1 MAAGPRTGAAPGE
14 PNASAAEVFAGRAAA
29 PASAAR
35 LPTSTACLNPKCL
48 ADIFFVSVMNASV
61 VILVAKQHPL
71 YLMRSRKSQ
80 YFQCFVVDYVLILH
94 PFGEGGTVEQRRESG
109 NPPARAARSPAS
121 RSPAGGRR
129 RGTARDRASGHG
141 KGGARRARDGRH
153 AARAGDDVAGFGF
166 APTLPGEGAEFGARG
181 SEFGV
186 RSSEFGARSSG
197 LGARSSGLGVRSS
210 EFGVRGSEFGA
221 RSSEFGVRSSGLGV
235 RGSGLGARSS
245 EFGARSSKLGARS
258 SERGAGAWG
267 ENAAYRRRGGV
278 GRGAARGLSAP
289 RSAAVNGAMRR
300 YLAVPG
306 GIGWYSAMSA
316 GRLARRAAA

>member
-1 MAAGPRTGAAPGE
+1 
-14 PNASAAEVFAGRAAA
+14 
-29 PASAAR
+29 
-35 LPTSTACLNPKCL
+35 
-48 ADIFFVSVMNASV
+48 MNASV

-94 PFGEGGTVEQRRESG
+94 PFCEGGTVEERRESG

-129 RGTARDRASGHG
+129 RGTTRDRAPGHG
-141 KGGARRARDGRH
+141 KGGARRARGGRH

-166 APTLPGEGAEFGARG
+166 ASTLPGGGAEFGARGSGLGVRGSGLGVRG

-186 RSSEFGARSSG
+186 RSSEFGARSS
-197 LGARSSGLGVRSS
+197 
-210 EFGVRGSEFGA
+210 EFGV
-221 RSSEFGVRSSGLGV
+221 
-235 RGSGLGARSS
+235 RSS
-245 EFGARSSKLGARS
+245 EFGARSSELGARN
-258 SERGAGAWG
+258 SEPVRGART
-267 ENAAYRRRGGV
+267 RRIVGGVGWGGV
-278 GRGAARGLSAP
+278 GRGAARGRSAP

-316 GRLARRAAA
+316 GRPGAPRRDAYSTPVRRAPARHSSISRTFTRLPLILPALSLRSASRAMPRSTAT

>member
-1 MAAGPRTGAAPGE
+1 
-14 PNASAAEVFAGRAAA
+14 
-29 PASAAR
+29 
-35 LPTSTACLNPKCL
+35 
-48 ADIFFVSVMNASV
+48 
-61 VILVAKQHPL
+61 
-71 YLMRSRKSQ
+71 MRSRKSQ

-129 RGTARDRASGHG
+129 RGTTRDRASGHG

-166 APTLPGEGAEFGARG
+166 ASTLPGGGAEFGARG
-181 SEFGV
+181 SGLGVRSSEFGARSSGLGV

-197 LGARSSGLGVRSS
+197 LGARSS
-210 EFGVRGSEFGA
+210 EFGA
-221 RSSEFGVRSSGLGV
+221 RSSE
-235 RGSGLGARSS
+235 LGARSS
-245 EFGARSSKLGARS
+245 ELGARSSELGARS

-278 GRGAARGLSAP
+278 GWGGAGRGSGPERAAIGGGERGDAAVSGGARRYWMVFGDVGRPAGPARRGVTPIRRPCSAP
-289 RSAAVNGAMRR
+289 PRVIRPSAAPSPAC
-300 YLAVPG
+300 P
-306 GIGWYSAMSA
+306 
-316 GRLARRAAA
+316 

>member
-1 MAAGPRTGAAPGE
+1 
-14 PNASAAEVFAGRAAA
+14 
-29 PASAAR
+29 
-35 LPTSTACLNPKCL
+35 
-48 ADIFFVSVMNASV
+48 MNASV

-109 NPPARAARSPAS
+109 NPPARAARSPTS

-129 RGTARDRASGHG
+129 RGTTRDRASGHG

-166 APTLPGEGAEFGARG
+166 APTLPGGGAEFGARGSGLGARSSGLGVRGSEFGARSSEFGVRG

-186 RSSEFGARSSG
+186 RSSEFGARSSE
-197 LGARSSGLGVRSS
+197 LGTRSRCVGR
-210 EFGVRGSEFGA
+210 
-221 RSSEFGVRSSGLGV
+221 
-235 RGSGLGARSS
+235 
-245 EFGARSSKLGARS
+245 
-258 SERGAGAWG
+258 ERGVSSAGW
-267 ENAAYRRRGGV
+267 GGV

-316 GRLARRAAA
+316 GRPGAPRRDAYSTPVQRAPARHSSISRTFTRLPLILPALSLRSASRAMPRSTAT

>member
-1 MAAGPRTGAAPGE
+1 
-14 PNASAAEVFAGRAAA
+14 
-29 PASAAR
+29 
-35 LPTSTACLNPKCL
+35 
-48 ADIFFVSVMNASV
+48 MNASV

-94 PFGEGGTVEQRRESG
+94 PFCEGGTVEERRESG

-129 RGTARDRASGHG
+129 RGTTRDRASGHG

-166 APTLPGEGAEFGARG
+166 ASTLPGEGAEFGARGSGLGVRGSEFGARSSGLGVRG

-186 RSSEFGARSSG
+186 RSSEFGARSSE
-197 LGARSSGLGVRSS
+197 LGTRNSELGTRSRCVGR
-210 EFGVRGSEFGA
+210 
-221 RSSEFGVRSSGLGV
+221 
-235 RGSGLGARSS
+235 
-245 EFGARSSKLGARS
+245 
-258 SERGAGAWG
+258 ERGVSSAGWG
-267 ENAAYRRRGGV
+267 GM
-278 GRGAARGLSAP
+278 GRGAARGRSAP

-316 GRLARRAAA
+316 GRPGAPRRDAYSTPVRRAPARHSSISRTFTRLPLILPALSLRSASRAMPRSTAT

>member
-1 MAAGPRTGAAPGE
+1 
-14 PNASAAEVFAGRAAA
+14 
-29 PASAAR
+29 
-35 LPTSTACLNPKCL
+35 
-48 ADIFFVSVMNASV
+48 
-61 VILVAKQHPL
+61 
-71 YLMRSRKSQ
+71 MRSRKSQ

-129 RGTARDRASGHG
+129 RGTTRDRASGHG

-166 APTLPGEGAEFGARG
+166 ASTLPGEGAEFGARG
-181 SEFGV
+181 SGLGVRGSGLGVRGSEFGV
-186 RSSEFGARSSG
+186 RSSEF
-197 LGARSSGLGVRSS
+197 GVRSS
-210 EFGVRGSEFGA
+210 EFGVRGSEFGV
-221 RSSEFGVRSSGLGV
+221 RSSE
-235 RGSGLGARSS
+235 LGARSS
-245 EFGARSSKLGARS
+245 EFGARSSEFGVRSSELGARN
-258 SERGAGAWG
+258 SEPVRGART
-267 ENAAYRRRGGV
+267 RRIVGGVGRGGV
-278 GRGAARGLSAP
+278 GRGAARGRSAP

-316 GRLARRAAA
+316 GRPGAPRRDAYSTPVRRAPARHSSISRTFTRLPLILPALSLRSASRAMPRSTAT

>member
-1 MAAGPRTGAAPGE
+1 
-14 PNASAAEVFAGRAAA
+14 
-29 PASAAR
+29 
-35 LPTSTACLNPKCL
+35 
-48 ADIFFVSVMNASV
+48 MNASV

-94 PFGEGGTVEQRRESG
+94 PFCEGGTVEERRESG

-129 RGTARDRASGHG
+129 RGTTRDRAPGHG
-141 KGGARRARDGRH
+141 KGGARRARGGRH

-166 APTLPGEGAEFGARG
+166 ASTLPGGGAEFGARG
-181 SEFGV
+181 SGLGV
-186 RSSEFGARSSG
+186 RGSG

-210 EFGVRGSEFGA
+210 EFGVRSSEFGA
-221 RSSEFGVRSSGLGV
+221 RSSEFGVRSSEF
-235 RGSGLGARSS
+235 GARSS
-245 EFGARSSKLGARS
+245 EFGARNSEPVRGART
-258 SERGAGAWG
+258 
-267 ENAAYRRRGGV
+267 RRIVGGVGWGGV
-278 GRGAARGLSAP
+278 GRGAARGRSAP

-316 GRLARRAAA
+316 GRPGAPRRDAYSTPVRRAPARHSSISRTFTRLPLILPALSLRSASRAMPRSTAT

>member
-1 MAAGPRTGAAPGE
+1 
-14 PNASAAEVFAGRAAA
+14 
-29 PASAAR
+29 
-35 LPTSTACLNPKCL
+35 
-48 ADIFFVSVMNASV
+48 MNASV

-94 PFGEGGTVEQRRESG
+94 PFCEGGTVEERRESG

-129 RGTARDRASGHG
+129 RGTTRDRAPGHG
-141 KGGARRARDGRH
+141 KGGARRARGGRH

-166 APTLPGEGAEFGARG
+166 ASTLPGGGAEFGARG
-181 SEFGV
+181 SEFG
-186 RSSEFGARSSG
+186 ARGSG
-197 LGARSSGLGVRSS
+197 L
-210 EFGVRGSEFGA
+210 GVRGSEFGV

-235 RGSGLGARSS
+235 RSS
-245 EFGARSSKLGARS
+245 EFGARSSELGVRS
-258 SERGAGAWG
+258 SELGTRSRCVGRERGVSSAGW
-267 ENAAYRRRGGV
+267 GGV
-278 GRGAARGLSAP
+278 GRGAARGRSAP

-316 GRLARRAAA
+316 GRPGAPRRDAYSTPVRRAPARHSSISRTFTRLPLILPALSLRSASRAMPRSTAT

>member
-1 MAAGPRTGAAPGE
+1 
-14 PNASAAEVFAGRAAA
+14 
-29 PASAAR
+29 
-35 LPTSTACLNPKCL
+35 
-48 ADIFFVSVMNASV
+48 MNASV

-129 RGTARDRASGHG
+129 RGTTRDRASGHG

-166 APTLPGEGAEFGARG
+166 ASTLPGEGAEFGARG
-181 SEFGV
+181 SEFG
-186 RSSEFGARSSG
+186 ARSSG
-197 LGARSSGLGVRSS
+197 LGVRGSEFGAWSSEFGVRSS
-210 EFGVRGSEFGA
+210 EFGVR
-221 RSSEFGVRSSGLGV
+221 
-235 RGSGLGARSS
+235 SS
-245 EFGARSSKLGARS
+245 EFGARNSELGTRNSEPVRGART
-258 SERGAGAWG
+258 
-267 ENAAYRRRGGV
+267 RRIVGGV
-278 GRGAARGLSAP
+278 GWGGMGRGAARGRSAP

-316 GRLARRAAA
+316 GRPGAPRRDAYSTPVRRAPARHSSISRTFTRLPLILPALSLRSASRAMPRSTAT

>member
-1 MAAGPRTGAAPGE
+1 
-14 PNASAAEVFAGRAAA
+14 
-29 PASAAR
+29 
-35 LPTSTACLNPKCL
+35 
-48 ADIFFVSVMNASV
+48 MNASV

-109 NPPARAARSPAS
+109 NPPARAARSPTS

-129 RGTARDRASGHG
+129 RGTTRDRASGHG
-141 KGGARRARDGRH
+141 KGGARRARGGRH

-166 APTLPGEGAEFGARG
+166 APTLPGGGAEFGARG
-181 SEFGV
+181 S
-186 RSSEFGARSSG
+186 G
-197 LGARSSGLGVRSS
+197 L
-210 EFGVRGSEFGA
+210 GVRGSEFGA
-221 RSSEFGVRSSGLGV
+221 RSSEFG
-235 RGSGLGARSS
+235 ARSS
-245 EFGARSSKLGARS
+245 EFGARGSEFGVRGSEFGVPSSEFGARNS
-258 SERGAGAWG
+258 ELRTPNSELGTRSRCVGRERGVSSAGWG
-267 ENAAYRRRGGV
+267 GM
-278 GRGAARGLSAP
+278 GRGAARGRSAP

-316 GRLARRAAA
+316 GRPGAPRRDAYSTPVRRAPARHSSISRTFTRLPLILPALSLRSASRAMPRSTAT

>member
-1 MAAGPRTGAAPGE
+1 
-14 PNASAAEVFAGRAAA
+14 
-29 PASAAR
+29 
-35 LPTSTACLNPKCL
+35 
-48 ADIFFVSVMNASV
+48 MNASV

-94 PFGEGGTVEQRRESG
+94 PFCEGGTVEERRESG

-129 RGTARDRASGHG
+129 RGTTRDRAPGHG
-141 KGGARRARDGRH
+141 KGGARRARGGRH

-166 APTLPGEGAEFGARG
+166 ASTLPGGGAEFGARG
-181 SEFGV
+181 SGLGVRGSGLGVRGSEFGVRSSEFGVRSSGLGVRSSEFGVRSSELGARSSEFGV
-186 RSSEFGARSSG
+186 RSSEFGARSSE
-197 LGARSSGLGVRSS
+197 LGTRSRCVGR
-210 EFGVRGSEFGA
+210 
-221 RSSEFGVRSSGLGV
+221 
-235 RGSGLGARSS
+235 
-245 EFGARSSKLGARS
+245 
-258 SERGAGAWG
+258 ERGVSSAGW
-267 ENAAYRRRGGV
+267 GGV
-278 GRGAARGLSAP
+278 GRGAARGRSAP

-316 GRLARRAAA
+316 GRPGAPRRDAYSTPVRRAPARHSSISRTFTRLPLILPALSLRSASRAMPRSTAT

>member
-1 MAAGPRTGAAPGE
+1 
-14 PNASAAEVFAGRAAA
+14 
-29 PASAAR
+29 
-35 LPTSTACLNPKCL
+35 
-48 ADIFFVSVMNASV
+48 MNASV

-94 PFGEGGTVEQRRESG
+94 PFCEGGTVEERRESG

-129 RGTARDRASGHG
+129 RGTTRDRAPGHG
-141 KGGARRARDGRH
+141 KGGARRARGGRH

-166 APTLPGEGAEFGARG
+166 ASTLPGGGAEFGARGSGLGVRGSGLGVRG

-186 RSSEFGARSSG
+186 RSSEFGARSSEFG
-197 LGARSSGLGVRSS
+197 VRSSELGVRSS
-210 EFGVRGSEFGA
+210 EFGVR
-221 RSSEFGVRSSGLGV
+221 SSE
-235 RGSGLGARSS
+235 LGARSS
-245 EFGARSSKLGARS
+245 ELGTRSRCVGR
-258 SERGAGAWG
+258 ERGVSSAGW
-267 ENAAYRRRGGV
+267 GGV
-278 GRGAARGLSAP
+278 GRGAARGRSAP

-316 GRLARRAAA
+316 GRPGAPRRDAYSTPVRRAPARHSSISRTFTRLPLILPALSLRSASRAMPRSTAT

>member
-1 MAAGPRTGAAPGE
+1 
-14 PNASAAEVFAGRAAA
+14 
-29 PASAAR
+29 
-35 LPTSTACLNPKCL
+35 
-48 ADIFFVSVMNASV
+48 MNASV

-129 RGTARDRASGHG
+129 RGTTRDRASGHG
-141 KGGARRARDGRH
+141 KGGARRARGGRH

-166 APTLPGEGAEFGARG
+166 ASTLPGGGSEFGARG
-181 SEFGV
+181 S
-186 RSSEFGARSSG
+186 G
-197 LGARSSGLGVRSS
+197 L
-210 EFGVRGSEFGA
+210 GVRGSEFGA
-221 RSSEFGVRSSGLGV
+221 RSSEFGVRSSEFGV
-235 RGSGLGARSS
+235 RSS
-245 EFGARSSKLGARS
+245 EFGARSSEFGVRSSELGARN
-258 SERGAGAWG
+258 SELGAGAWG

-278 GRGAARGLSAP
+278 GRGAARGRSAP

-316 GRLARRAAA
+316 GRPGAPRRDAYSTPVRRAPARHSSISRTFTRLPLILPALSLRSASRAMPRSTAT

>member
-1 MAAGPRTGAAPGE
+1 
-14 PNASAAEVFAGRAAA
+14 
-29 PASAAR
+29 
-35 LPTSTACLNPKCL
+35 
-48 ADIFFVSVMNASV
+48 MNASV

-129 RGTARDRASGHG
+129 RGTTRDRASGHG

-166 APTLPGEGAEFGARG
+166 ASTLPGGGAEFGARG

-186 RSSEFGARSSG
+186 RSSELGAGARGRCVGRERGVSSAG
-197 LGARSSGLGVRSS
+197 WGGAG
-210 EFGVRGSEFGA
+210 
-221 RSSEFGVRSSGLGV
+221 
-235 RGSGLGARSS
+235 RGSGPERAAIGGGERGDAAVSGGARRYWMV
-245 EFGARSSKLGARS
+245 FGDVGRP
-258 SERGAGAWG
+258 AGPA
-267 ENAAYRRRGGV
+267 RRGV
-278 GRGAARGLSAP
+278 TPIRRPCSAP
-289 RSAAVNGAMRR
+289 PRVIRPSAAPSPAC
-300 YLAVPG
+300 P
-306 GIGWYSAMSA
+306 
-316 GRLARRAAA
+316 

>member
-1 MAAGPRTGAAPGE
+1 
-14 PNASAAEVFAGRAAA
+14 
-29 PASAAR
+29 
-35 LPTSTACLNPKCL
+35 
-48 ADIFFVSVMNASV
+48 
-61 VILVAKQHPL
+61 
-71 YLMRSRKSQ
+71 MRSRKSQ

-129 RGTARDRASGHG
+129 RGTTRDRAPGHG
-141 KGGARRARDGRH
+141 KGGARRARGGRH

-166 APTLPGEGAEFGARG
+166 ASTLPGGGAEFGA
-181 SEFGV
+181 
-186 RSSEFGARSSG
+186 
-197 LGARSSGLGVRSS
+197 
-210 EFGVRGSEFGA
+210 RGSEFGA

-235 RGSGLGARSS
+235 RSSEFGARSSELGARSS
-245 EFGARSSKLGARS
+245 EFGVRSSELGARS
-258 SERGAGAWG
+258 SELGTRNSELGAGAWG

-278 GRGAARGLSAP
+278 GWGGVGRGAARGRSAP

-316 GRLARRAAA
+316 GRPGAPRRDAYSTPVRRAPARHSSISRTFTRLPLILPALSLRSASRAMPRSTAT

>member
-1 MAAGPRTGAAPGE
+1 
-14 PNASAAEVFAGRAAA
+14 
-29 PASAAR
+29 
-35 LPTSTACLNPKCL
+35 
-48 ADIFFVSVMNASV
+48 MNASV

-94 PFGEGGTVEQRRESG
+94 PFCEGGTVEERRESG

-129 RGTARDRASGHG
+129 RGTTRDRAPGHG
-141 KGGARRARDGRH
+141 KGGARRARGGRH

-166 APTLPGEGAEFGARG
+166 ASTLPGGGAEFGARG
-181 SEFGV
+181 SEFG
-186 RSSEFGARSSG
+186 A
-197 LGARSSGLGVRSS
+197 
-210 EFGVRGSEFGA
+210 RGSEFGA
-221 RSSEFGVRSSGLGV
+221 RSSEFGVRSSEFGARSSEFGVRSSELGARSSELGV
-235 RGSGLGARSS
+235 RSS
-245 EFGARSSKLGARS
+245 EFGARSSELGTRS
-258 SERGAGAWG
+258 RCVGRERGVSSAGW
-267 ENAAYRRRGGV
+267 GGV
-278 GRGAARGLSAP
+278 GRGAARGRSAP

-316 GRLARRAAA
+316 GRPGAPRRDAYSTPVRRAPARHSSISRTFTRLPLILPALSLRSASRAMPRSTAT

>member
-1 MAAGPRTGAAPGE
+1 
-14 PNASAAEVFAGRAAA
+14 
-29 PASAAR
+29 
-35 LPTSTACLNPKCL
+35 
-48 ADIFFVSVMNASV
+48 MNASV

-94 PFGEGGTVEQRRESG
+94 PFCEGGTVEERRESG

-129 RGTARDRASGHG
+129 RGTTRDRAPGHG
-141 KGGARRARDGRH
+141 KGGARRARGGRH

-166 APTLPGEGAEFGARG
+166 ASTLPGGGAEFGARGSGLGVRGSGLGVRG

-186 RSSEFGARSSG
+186 RSSEFGV
-197 LGARSSGLGVRSS
+197 RSSGLGVRSS
-210 EFGVRGSEFGA
+210 EFGARSSEFGA
-221 RSSEFGVRSSGLGV
+221 RSSEFGVRSSE
-235 RGSGLGARSS
+235 LGARSS
-245 EFGARSSKLGARS
+245 ELGTRSRCVGR
-258 SERGAGAWG
+258 ERGVSSAGW
-267 ENAAYRRRGGV
+267 GGV
-278 GRGAARGLSAP
+278 GRGAARGRSAP

-306 GIGWYSAMSA
+306 GIGWYSAMTA
-316 GRLARRAAA
+316 GRPGAPRRDAYSTPVRRAPARHSSISRTFTRLPLILPALSLRSASRAMPRSTAT

>member
-1 MAAGPRTGAAPGE
+1 
-14 PNASAAEVFAGRAAA
+14 
-29 PASAAR
+29 
-35 LPTSTACLNPKCL
+35 
-48 ADIFFVSVMNASV
+48 MNASV

-94 PFGEGGTVEQRRESG
+94 PFCEGGTVEERRESG

-129 RGTARDRASGHG
+129 RGTTRDRAPGHG
-141 KGGARRARDGRH
+141 KGGARRARGGRH

-166 APTLPGEGAEFGARG
+166 ASTLPGGGAEFGARGSGLGVRGSGLGVRGSEFGVRSSEFGVRSSEFGVRG

-186 RSSEFGARSSG
+186 RSSEFGARSS
-197 LGARSSGLGVRSS
+197 
-210 EFGVRGSEFGA
+210 EFGA
-221 RSSEFGVRSSGLGV
+221 RSSEFGVRSSE
-235 RGSGLGARSS
+235 LGARNS
-245 EFGARSSKLGARS
+245 EPVRGART
-258 SERGAGAWG
+258 
-267 ENAAYRRRGGV
+267 RRIVGGVGWGGV
-278 GRGAARGLSAP
+278 GRGAARGRSAP

-316 GRLARRAAA
+316 GRPGAPRRDAYSTPVRRAPARHSSISRTFTRLPLILPALSLRSASRAMPRSTAT

>member
-1 MAAGPRTGAAPGE
+1 
-14 PNASAAEVFAGRAAA
+14 
-29 PASAAR
+29 
-35 LPTSTACLNPKCL
+35 
-48 ADIFFVSVMNASV
+48 MNASV

-94 PFGEGGTVEQRRESG
+94 PFCEGGTVEERRESG

-129 RGTARDRASGHG
+129 RGTTRDRAPGHG
-141 KGGARRARDGRH
+141 KGGARRARGGRH

-166 APTLPGEGAEFGARG
+166 ASTLPGGGAEFGARG
-181 SEFGV
+181 SGLGVRGSGLGVRGSEFGVRSSEFGVRSSGLGVRSSEFGV
-186 RSSEFGARSSG
+186 RSSEFGARSSE
-197 LGARSSGLGVRSS
+197 LGARSSELGV
-210 EFGVRGSEFGA
+210 
-221 RSSEFGVRSSGLGV
+221 
-235 RGSGLGARSS
+235 RSS
-245 EFGARSSKLGARS
+245 EFGARSSELGTRS
-258 SERGAGAWG
+258 RCVGRERGVSSAGW
-267 ENAAYRRRGGV
+267 GGV
-278 GRGAARGLSAP
+278 GRGAARGRSAP

-316 GRLARRAAA
+316 GRPGAPRRDAYSTPVRRAPARHSSISRTFTRLPLILPALSLRSASRAMPRSTAT

>member
-1 MAAGPRTGAAPGE
+1 
-14 PNASAAEVFAGRAAA
+14 
-29 PASAAR
+29 
-35 LPTSTACLNPKCL
+35 
-48 ADIFFVSVMNASV
+48 MNASV

-129 RGTARDRASGHG
+129 RGTTRDRASGHG
-141 KGGARRARDGRH
+141 KGGARRARGGRH
-153 AARAGDDVAGFGF
+153 AARAGDDVAGSGLRPRCR
-166 APTLPGEGAEFGARG
+166 AGARSSGLGARG

-186 RSSEFGARSSG
+186 RSSEP
-197 LGARSSGLGVRSS
+197 
-210 EFGVRGSEFGA
+210 EP
-221 RSSEFGVRSSGLGV
+221 
-235 RGSGLGARSS
+235 
-245 EFGARSSKLGARS
+245 
-258 SERGAGAWG
+258 ERGAGAWG

-278 GRGAARGLSAP
+278 GWGGARGRNAP

-316 GRLARRAAA
+316 GPARRGVTPIRRPCGAPPRVIRPSAAPSPACP